1 MFNRKTIGVSALL
14 TAGAAVLA
22 LAAAKIPQIDGAGIQ
37 KELAKRKG
45 KVVVL
50 NLWATWCAPCRQEF
64 PGLVKLY
71 NKYRAQ
77 GVDVIVV
84 SVDDVDAQAQVA
96 EFLSRQKAKM
106 PAFIKKPGD
115 SEKFINAIDRDWPG
129 AIPYTVVYDRNG
141 KPFAKLLGDHTFEQF
156 EAVVK
161 KALVKRK

>member
-1 MFNRKTIGVSALL
+1 MFHRKTAGLIALL
-14 TAGAAVLA
+14 SVVVVAIALSAATV
-22 LAAAKIPQIDGAGIQ
+22 PQIDGNGIK

-71 NKYRAQ
+71 NKYRKR

-84 SVDDVDAQAQVA
+84 SVDDIDSQAKVA
-96 EFLSRQKAKM
+96 EFLRQQKAKM
-106 PAFIKKPGD
+106 PAFIKKPGN
-115 SEKFINAIDRDWPG
+115 SEQFIGAIDRDWSG

-141 KPFAKLLGDHTFEQF
+141 KVFAKMLGDHTYEQF
-156 EAVVK
+156 ESVVK
-161 KALVKRK
+161 KALAKRK

>member
-1 MFNRKTIGVSALL
+1 MFHRKTAGLIALL
-14 TAGAAVLA
+14 SMAVVAIALSAARV
-22 LAAAKIPQIDGAGIQ
+22 PQIDGKGIK

-50 NLWATWCAPCRQEF
+50 NLWATWCAPCREEF
-64 PGLVKLY
+64 PNLVKLY
-71 NKYRAQ
+71 ERYRTR

-84 SVDDVDAQAQVA
+84 SVDDIESQSQVA
-96 EFLSRQKAKM
+96 QFLRQYKAKM

-115 SEKFINAIDRDWPG
+115 PEQFINAIDRDWPG

-141 KPFAKLLGDHTFEQF
+141 KPFAKLLGGHSFTQF

-161 KALVKRK
+161 KALAKRK

>member
-1 MFNRKTIGVSALL
+1 MFNSKTVGAIALL
-14 TAGAAVLA
+14 IAGAVALA
-22 LAAAKIPQIDGAGIQ
+22 LAAAKVPQIDGAGVQ

-64 PGLVKLY
+64 PALVKLHD
-71 NKYRAQ
+71 KYRRQ
-77 GVDVIVV
+77 GVEVIVV
-84 SVDDVDAQAQVA
+84 SVDDIAAQDQVA
-96 EFLSRQKAKM
+96 DFLRQQKAKM

-115 SEKFINAIDRDWPG
+115 SEKFINAVDREWPG
-129 AIPYTVVYDRNG
+129 AIPYTVVYDRTG

-161 KALVKRK
+161 KALAKRK